1 MDSIYKQRKAGLPGI
16 IHNDKKL
23 YIEIPLK
30 TKNYPQIFQGG

>member
-23 YIEIPLK
+23 YIEILIK
-30 TKNYPQIFQGG
+30 